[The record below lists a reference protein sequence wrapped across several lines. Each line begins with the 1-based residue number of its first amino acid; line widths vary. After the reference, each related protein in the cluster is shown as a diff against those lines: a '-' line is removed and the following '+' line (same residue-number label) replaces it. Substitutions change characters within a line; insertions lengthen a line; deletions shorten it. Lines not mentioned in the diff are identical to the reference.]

1 MEYVRLS
8 ATPHLERAVLI
19 GAFGGWNDAASAAT
33 WALKFLVH
41 QWDAQQFAD
50 IDPEQFF
57 DFTSSRPQ
65 ARINGGSLRR
75 LTWPANRFYAHRAER
90 DAEAQPAGPR
100 DIILLLGE
108 EPHLQWKTFSKQ
120 IVSLCRECNVD
131 EMVLLGS
138 LAAEVPHTA
147 PVPVSGVTSQP
158 SLLKRLVPS
167 GIQRASY
174 NGATGILAV
183 LHDAARKEGIPV
195 TSLWGASPRYVSAT
209 PNLPVSEALLQKMDT
224 LYGFGLHLLDLSRAA
239 QRFNNRVSSLVADDP
254 EVSAYVRDL
263 EQRNGVTPPTLD
275 LPPEPFD
282 ASGVHQISRDVALPS
297 PEQAVESVEELLRHI
312 RGESNGE

>member
-19 GAFGGWNDAASAAT
+19 GAFGGWNDAANAAT

-41 QWDAQQFAD
+41 QWDAQQFAE
-50 IDPEQFF
+50 IDPEQFY

-65 ARINGGSLRR
+65 VRINSGSMRR
-75 LTWPANRFYAHRAER
+75 LTWPANRFYAHRSDREI
-90 DAEAQPAGPR
+90 ELQPSGQR

-120 IVSLCRECNVD
+120 VVSLCRECNVD

-138 LAAEVPHTA
+138 LSAEVPHTA

-158 SLLKRLVPS
+158 SLLKRLV
-167 GIQRASY
+167 GAGVQRASY
-174 NGATGILAV
+174 NGETGILAV
-183 LHDAARKEGIPV
+183 LHEVARKEGIPS
-195 TSLWGASPRYVSAT
+195 TSLWGASPHYVSAT
-209 PNLPVSEALLQKMDT
+209 PNLPVSEALLQKMDS
-224 LYGFGLHLLDLSRAA
+224 LYGFGLHLRDLSRAA

-254 EVSAYVRDL
+254 EVTAYVHDL
-263 EQRNGVTPPTLD
+263 EQRSGV
-275 LPPEPFD
+275 LPPVVDPNLPRFD
-282 ASGVHQISRDVALPS
+282 ASGVHTISAEGGLPS
-297 PEQAVESVEELLRHI
+297 PEQAVEDVEELLRFY
-312 RGESNGE
+312 RGDSNGE

>member
-57 DFTSSRPQ
+57 DFTTNRPQ
-65 ARINGGSLRR
+65 VRINSGSLRR
-75 LTWPANRFYAHRAER
+75 LSWPANRFYAHRSER
-90 DAEAQPAGPR
+90 EDEIQPSGSR

-108 EPHLQWKTFSKQ
+108 EPQLQWKTFSKQ
-120 IVSLCRECNVD
+120 VVSLCRECNVD

-138 LAAEVPHTA
+138 LSAEVPHTA

-174 NGATGILAV
+174 NGATGIVAV

-195 TSLWGASPRYVSAT
+195 TSLWGASPHYVSAT
-209 PNLPVSEALLQKMDT
+209 PNLPVSEALLQKMDA
-224 LYGFGLHLLDLSRAA
+224 LYSFGLHLRDLSRAA

-254 EVSAYVRDL
+254 DVSAYVRDL
-263 EQRNGVTPPTLD
+263 EQRSGVLPPVVD
-275 LPPEPFD
+275 LPPQPFD
-282 ASGVHQISRDVALPS
+282 ASGVHTISRDIALPS
-297 PEQAVESVEELLRHI
+297 PEQAVESVEELLRHF
-312 RGESNGE
+312 RGDAAGE